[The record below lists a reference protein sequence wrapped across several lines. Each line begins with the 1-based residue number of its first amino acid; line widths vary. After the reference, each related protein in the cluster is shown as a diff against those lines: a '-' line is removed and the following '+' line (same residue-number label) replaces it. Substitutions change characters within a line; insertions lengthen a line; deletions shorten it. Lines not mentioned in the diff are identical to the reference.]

1 MVDDQVDTEDDLPR
15 LLCKGRC
22 SFGFGIQMA
31 NRLSHV
37 AFSGLERN
45 GGGESANNGAN
56 RLAMREN
63 TAGTATGR
71 EVSVLAAPGDGPGQ
85 LEGDPALFFH

>member
-1 MVDDQVDTEDDLPR
+1 
-15 LLCKGRC
+15 
-22 SFGFGIQMA
+22 MA

-45 GGGESANNGAN
+45 ASGKSADSVTNF
-56 RLAMREN
+56 LTMEEN
-63 TAGTATGR
+63 TAGMTAGR
-71 EVSVLAAPGDGPGQ
+71 EVGVLAASGDGSDQ